1 MKFFIPCVPP
11 KATAQQVS
19 IMKRRDGT
27 QFVGKKH
34 GSNADKAQKSLF
46 AMFYPFRPDEPL
58 TGPLRLALGFVW
70 PWRASESAKAKA
82 AGDIFSPVRPD
93 ADNLSKLVCDALTA
107 TGYWSDDSQVAS
119 LHVTKGWGERHGL
132 YVSLESLGEE
142 AVEAKISSLMDY
154 PEAKEVGS
162 EV

>member
-1 MKFFIPCVPP
+1 MKFYVPCVPP

-58 TGPLRLALGFVW
+58 TGPLRLSIDFVW
-70 PWRASESAKAKA
+70 PWRSSESKRNRAIGYK
-82 AGDIFSPVRPD
+82 FSEKRPD
-93 ADNLSKLVCDALTA
+93 ADNLAKMTTDCLMQSGFFA
-107 TGYWSDDSQVAS
+107 DDSLVAS
-119 LHVTKGWGERHGL
+119 LHVTKGWGGKHGIFIGIEQL
-132 YVSLESLGEE
+132 DEE
-142 AVEAKISSLMDY
+142 AVTATLFDHNENYNK
-154 PEAKEVGS
+154 
-162 EV
+162 